1 MKLYLK
7 HLILFLSFL
16 WITQGNSQN
25 DSIPTNQIELVNSEY
40 KDFITVNN
48 TIYAISQNSVLVAID
63 LKEDKHT
70 IIKKDINAIAKNPI
84 MTYYLV
90 VKKVKYSL

>member
-48 TIYAISQNSVLVAID
+48 TIYAISQNCLLYTSPSPRD
-63 LKEDKHT
+63 RG
-70 IIKKDINAIAKNPI
+70 
-84 MTYYLV
+84 
-90 VKKVKYSL
+90 